1 MTLTLRRLAV
11 PGVSILVS
19 VASCEK
25 QAPEVPSPP
34 FEEVFELAG
43 VIELGEDPSDSI
55 AAVGEFFERRNGGL
69 VIADRLLPRVRT
81 YRSDGSL
88 EAGFGRFGDGP
99 WEFRRIQSVA
109 EVADG
114 RIVVTGAQSGALTY
128 LTPDLT
134 PHSRLL
140 IENYVPQ
147 MVLPLGRDIV
157 FSGVRTDIDVTQM
170 AGNFHR
176 LVGGAV
182 AWTSWKSG
190 IGRSKP
196 YWGGL
201 GSIHAVVHGD
211 SLYVMAGLLYPATI
225 LNDAGDAVGTIG
237 TPSAGSRRVPEIE
250 AGAFAYTTGGAA
262 QTGNPIKQLI
272 ESFDLVTSMDIV
284 GGDHL
289 VFTVGRLDP
298 ARPWYPFRQLDV
310 SVEAYDRQTGRKLFE
325 NVPLPEGS
333 KVLGGG
339 RYLYVLLNPDIPP
352 WRIAKYELLS
362 EWGLKSV
369 ASAASPGTTPTAR
382 KRIQGWQVSSRLA
395 RPHALNSEEASP

>member
-1 MTLTLRRLAV
+1 MTISLRHVAV
-11 PGVSILVS
+11 PGLSVLVS
-19 VASCEK
+19 VASCAERPS
-25 QAPEVPSPP
+25 QVPSPP
-34 FEEVFELAG
+34 FEEVFELAE

-55 AAVGEFFERRNGGL
+55 AAVGEFFERRNGGF
-69 VIADRLLPRVRT
+69 VIGDRLLPRVRT

-99 WEFRRIQSVA
+99 WEFRRIRSVA
-109 EVADG
+109 ELADG

-157 FSGVRTDIDVTQM
+157 FSGWRTDIDVTQM

-225 LNDAGDAVGTIG
+225 LNGAGDAIGTIG
-237 TPSAGSRRVPEIE
+237 TPPSGFRKVPEIE

-262 QTGNPIKQLI
+262 QTGNPIRQLI
-272 ESFDLVTSMDIV
+272 ESFELVTSMDV
-284 GGDHL
+284 VDGDYL

-298 ARPWYPFRQLDV
+298 ARPWYPFRELDV
-310 SVEAYDRQTGRKLFE
+310 SVEAYDRHTGRKLFE

-362 EWGLKSV
+362 E
-369 ASAASPGTTPTAR
+369 
-382 KRIQGWQVSSRLA
+382 
-395 RPHALNSEEASP
+395 

>member
-1 MTLTLRRLAV
+1 MINAAVQRPLLQSNKLVAYAPTALPFVVLLA
-11 PGVSILVS
+11 LL
-19 VASCEK
+19 ACEERPR
-25 QAPEVPSPP
+25 QVPSPP
-34 FEEVFELAG
+34 FEEVFEVVE

-55 AAVGEFFERRNGGL
+55 AAVGEFFERTNGGF

-88 EAGFGRFGDGP
+88 EAGFGSFGDGP

-147 MVLPLGRDIV
+147 MVLPLGRDII
-157 FSGVRTDIDVTQM
+157 FSGLRTDIDVTQM

-182 AWTSWKSG
+182 AWTSWRSG
-190 IGRSKP
+190 IGRQP

-201 GSIHAVVHGD
+201 GSLHAVVHGD
-211 SLYVMAGLLYPATI
+211 SVYVMAGLLYPATI
-225 LNDAGDAVGTIG
+225 LDGAGDAVGTVG
-237 TPSAGSRRVPEIE
+237 TPAAGFRRVPEIE

-284 GGDHL
+284 DRDYL

-310 SVEAYDRQTGRKLFE
+310 SVEAYDRHTGRKLFE

-352 WRIAKYELLS
+352 WRVAKYELLS
-362 EWGLKSV
+362 E
-369 ASAASPGTTPTAR
+369 
-382 KRIQGWQVSSRLA
+382 
-395 RPHALNSEEASP
+395 